1 MTKEMEQKKKTVSR
15 RSFMKGFSG
24 GIIGTAVLPRFLR
37 PELVGTQAGDVKVY
51 SRKKITMM
59 INGEKIDLVAEPQ
72 ETLLEVL
79 RGHLNLTGSKTI
91 CNRGECGG
99 CTVHLDGRPVYAC
112 MYLAVRADGKSVNTV
127 EGLAEKGKLHP
138 VQQAFVDKDGYQ
150 CGFCTPGFLMTTAAF
165 LKKNTNPSLDEIK
178 NAFSGNLCRC
188 GNYNK
193 IFESVQE
200 AAKQMRRP

>member
-1 MTKEMEQKKKTVSR
+1 MEQKKKTVSR

-24 GIIGTAVLPRFLR
+24 GIIGTAVLPRFLH
-37 PELVGTQAGDVKVY
+37 PDLIGTQAGDVKVY
-51 SRKKITMM
+51 SRKKITMTV
-59 INGEKIDLVAEPQ
+59 NGERTDLVVEPH
-72 ETLLEVL
+72 ETLLDVL
-79 RGHLNLTGSKTI
+79 RGHLNLTGPKTI

-112 MYLAVRADGKSVNTV
+112 MYLAVRADGKSVTTV

-138 VQQAFVDKDGYQ
+138 VQQAFVAKDGYQ

-165 LKKNTNPSLDEIK
+165 LKKNTNPSLEEIK
-178 NAFSGNLCRC
+178 EAFSGNLCRC

-193 IFESVQE
+193 IFESVQA
-200 AAKQMRRP
+200 AAKKMGRP